1 MTTSTRNRDLAL
13 LVLRLVVGF
22 VFFFH
27 GSQKLFGWFSGY
39 GLEATGQWMSSI
51 GIPFGTFSALLAGLA
66 EFAGGLALLTG
77 AGVRLAAAPLAITM
91 LVAGFTAHGSA
102 FSITNGGMEYT
113 LVLAAASVALGLL
126 GPGAWT
132 VPALTAR
139 LAQRKTV
146 SAQGLR
152 T

>member
-1 MTTSTRNRDLAL
+1 MNDSARNRDLAL

-39 GLEATGQWMSSI
+39 GLEATGQWMASI

-66 EFAGGLALLTG
+66 EFGGGLALLTG

-113 LVLAAASVALGLL
+113 LVLAAASVALGLT
-126 GPGAWT
+126 GPGSWT
-132 VPALTAR
+132 VPALLARRGRASTAP
-139 LAQRKTV
+139 A
-146 SAQGLR
+146 S
-152 T
+152 